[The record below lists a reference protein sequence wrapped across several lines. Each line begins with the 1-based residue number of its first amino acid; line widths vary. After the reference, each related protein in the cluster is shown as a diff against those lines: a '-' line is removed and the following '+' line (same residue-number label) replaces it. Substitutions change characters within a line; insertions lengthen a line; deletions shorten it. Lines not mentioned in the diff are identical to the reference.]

1 MITPALHDVDGQA
14 RTWVWLLD
22 TFGDVDYLPAE
33 VKPGQEVYRVVRLR
47 AGLTGTLLTALVLQP
62 DGRPQPG
69 VCVVRHWP
77 DAPLLRVPELPVC
90 APATDLAA
98 HLLPPERGVAARTG
112 PDGLVAF
119 STGPEDVYLPPN
131 AGTSTLYV
139 RDPAVP
145 SDLMGGLGVLR
156 AGALRIC
163 LHITWQRIR
172 TGTDDRAPGMP
183 SASPLTRLATG
194 QALILDLLCQIARR
208 IGLEP

>member
-33 VKPGQEVYRVVRLR
+33 AEPGQEVYRIVRLS

-62 DGRPQPG
+62 DGRPQAG
-69 VCVVRHWP
+69 ACVVRHWP
-77 DAPLLRVPELPVC
+77 DAPPLRPPEPSAC
-90 APATDLAA
+90 ATPMDLAA
-98 HLLPPERGVAARTG
+98 HRLPLERGVAALTG

-119 STGPEDVYLPPN
+119 STGPEEVYAPPN
-131 AGTSTLYV
+131 AGISTLYV
-139 RDPAVP
+139 RDPDVP

-156 AGALRIC
+156 AGAVRMC
-163 LHITWQRIR
+163 LHVTWQRIR
-172 TGTDDRAPGMP
+172 ARADDRAQGAA
-183 SASPLTRLATG
+183 SAPPLARLATG

-208 IGLEP
+208 IGLDP